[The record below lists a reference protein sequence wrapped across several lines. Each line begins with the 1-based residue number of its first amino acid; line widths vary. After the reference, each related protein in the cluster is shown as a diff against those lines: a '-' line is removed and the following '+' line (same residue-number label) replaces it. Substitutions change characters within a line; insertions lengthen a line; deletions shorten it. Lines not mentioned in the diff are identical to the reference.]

1 MSISIAPLAQSKYQ
15 PIHPSGI
22 PDDAPLLTQ
31 LAGVQQAAFLGT
43 NGAIPIMTTTDVMGQ
58 PQGEISQGKNS
69 KDWKV
74 IISDPTD
81 V

>member
-15 PIHPSGI
+15 PIHSSGI
-22 PDDAPLLTQ
+22 PDDASLLTQ

-58 PQGEISQGKNS
+58 PQGEISQGVNIGKT
-69 KDWKV
+69 KMLLRM
-74 IISDPTD
+74 PG
-81 V
+81 